1 MRAFSQWSV
10 KNSLLLHTDK
20 TKEMVIDRR
29 RSRSPPLPV
38 SMDGVDIEV
47 VSSYRYLG
55 GPSTPLPSIER
66 RRVGFASATDCT
78 RSMCAVTCCT
88 CFTDQWWRGTY
99 CMPLSAGVVA
109 RWTRI
114 GDCWTSLLRKLVKWG
129 QCGDGR

>member
-10 KNSLLLHTDK
+10 KNNLLLHTNK

-55 GPSTPLPSIER
+55 GPSTPLPSIEMG
-66 RRVGFASATDCT
+66 RVGFASSAGCAH
-78 RSMCAVTCCT
+78 SMCAVTCCT
-88 CFTDQWWRGTY
+88 FYRSVVERDLLYAAVCWGSSQMDQDRRP
-99 CMPLSAGVVA
+99 M
-109 RWTRI
+109 
-114 GDCWTSLLRKLVKWG
+114 DKLKKAS
-129 QCGDGR
+129 